1 MNNLTLKVTILFLL
15 AAFTG
20 CQKKTDKTLTAGTLN
35 IAFNEIGALVSL
47 SDTDNNRDYQYT
59 DSDPKSILAIRVNG
73 DLEYPK
79 SFELKQEGKILELNY
94 PKNGVDAEIK
104 VVRKE
109 KYTTFELSAITKKE
123 AIELVLWGPFETKIK
138 ETIGETVGVVRNTDF
153 AIGIQALNKRT
164 IGGYPTN
171 EDDSTP
177 SYNIFGTTSLVDVS
191 DSLNILYRGHTAL
204 PKEYGSSLQAY
215 TRNRNND
222 RDVASMNHTHYS
234 APAFKDEGIVGSKIA
249 LFGCG
254 PEEVLNTLEAI
265 ELGEGLPHPT
275 LNGEWSKRSTT
286 ATSAYLIQDF
296 GTSSIDDAIVLT
308 KKAGLK
314 YLYHSGPFENWGH
327 FDLQKKSFPKNW
339 ESMKECVDKAT
350 EAGLKLGVH
359 TLSNFI
365 TTNDPYVTPVPDDRL
380 AKVGSSV
387 LVNTITAG
395 DKNIE
400 IQDPTYFNQMENNSL
415 HAVVIDTEIIRYE
428 SVSETA
434 PWMLNNCQR
443 GAFGTVVGPHRK
455 GGAISKLA
463 DHAYQTF
470 LTNESL
476 GIEMANRIADLFNE
490 TGLKQISFDGL
501 EGNYSTGMGAYG
513 ELLFVDAWYNKLQPE
528 IKNDYI
534 MDASR
539 PGHYFWHMFTR
550 MNWGEPWYAGFR
562 ESQTSLRLLN
572 QDYFRRNFIPCM
584 LGWFSMRDNTS
595 LEDIEWMLARSAA
608 FDAGYAL
615 VTSVDLVGKNGFG
628 DEILEKIKQWER
640 ARMGGAFT
648 KDQKKRME
656 NIEDE
661 FSLEKL
667 TENSW
672 NLVPYAISRFEHNF
686 KIRQPGEPI
695 GSVFQFTNEYGAQP
709 LQFIITTKNVSAS
722 DITIEL
728 DNFKKIELNTTVS
741 VDEYLKYTGGNE
753 MVLYN
758 KTWNKIKSIPLD
770 SNLLEL
776 GNGNHKIKVDCSF
789 STKKEGAG
797 LKLEVKTTGNPELVE
812 IQE

>member
-1 MNNLTLKVTILFLL
+1 MYKNRLL
-15 AAFTG
+15 LLLLVISIA
-20 CQKKTDKTLTAGTLN
+20 CNQKKTNKTFAAGTLN
-35 IAFNEIGALVSL
+35 VAFNEIGDLVSL
-47 SDTDNNRDYQYT
+47 TDTNNNTDYQYIE
-59 DSDPKSILAIRVNG
+59 SDPKSILAIRVNG

-79 SFELKQEGKILELNY
+79 SFELRQNGEILGLNF
-94 PKNGVDAEIK
+94 PKNSIDAEIK
-104 VVRKE
+104 VVKKE
-109 KYTTFELSAITKKE
+109 KYTTFELIAITKKDS
-123 AIELVLWGPFETKIK
+123 IELVLWGPFETKIK
-138 ETIGETVGVVRNTDF
+138 ETIGETVGVVRNKDF

-164 IGGYPTN
+164 LGGYPTN

-204 PKEYGSSLQAY
+204 SKEYGSSLQAY
-215 TRNRNND
+215 TRNRNKD
-222 RDVASMNHTHYS
+222 RDVASMNHEHYS

-254 PEEVLNTLEAI
+254 PDEVLNTLEVI

-275 LNGEWSKRSTT
+275 LNGEWSKRSIT

-296 GTSSIDDAIVLT
+296 GTSSIDDAIALT

-327 FDLQKKSFPKNW
+327 FDLQKKAFPKNW

-365 TTNDPYVTPVPDDRL
+365 TTNDPYVTPVPVDRL

-387 LVNTITAG
+387 LVNAITA
-395 DKNIE
+395 DEKNIE
-400 IQDPTYFNQMENNSL
+400 IQDPAYFNQMENNSL
-415 HAVVIDTEIIRYE
+415 HAVVIGNEIIRYE

-434 PWMLNNCQR
+434 PWMLINSQR
-443 GAFGTVVGPHRK
+443 GAFGTVVGSHSK
-455 GGAISKLA
+455 GGKISKLA
-463 DHAYQTF
+463 DHGYKTF

-476 GIEMANRIADLFNE
+476 GIEMSGRIANLFNE

-501 EGNYSTGMGAYG
+501 EGNYSIGMGAYG
-513 ELLFVDAWYNKLQPE
+513 ELLFVDAWYNKLKPE

-562 ESQTSLRLLN
+562 ESQTSYRLLN

-595 LEDIEWMLARSAA
+595 LEDIEWMLAKSAA

-615 VTSVDLVGKNGFG
+615 VTSVDLVDKNGFG
-628 DEILEKIKQWER
+628 DEILEKIKQWEK

-686 KIRQPGEPI
+686 KIRQPGEPV
-695 GSVFQFTNEYGAQP
+695 GSIFQIENEYSTQP
-709 LQFIITTKNVSAS
+709 LQFIITTKNTSAS

-728 DNFKKIELNTTVS
+728 DDFKKIELNTTVA
-741 VDEYLKYTGGNE
+741 VDEYLKYVGGNE
-753 MVLYN
+753 AVLYD

-770 SNLLEL
+770 SNLLKL
-776 GNGNHKIKVDCSF
+776 DNGPLKIKVDCTF
-789 STKKEGAG
+789 STQKEGTG
-797 LKLEVKTTGNPELVE
+797 LKLEVKTAGNPERVE
-812 IQE
+812 IKP